1 MPSKKLYV
9 VLKGGAAVRD
19 GVELT
24 SAKVGKIEAATLV
37 ELLEEGRT
45 ASGTPRARVSSPA
58 CAGWVSFKTLRRSTP
73 GEVAAAAQRVEDEAA
88 AATRREAAMPR
99 APAAPAG
106 DDDDEEDTVV
116 PVVEFVERDAARPR
130 RQARD
135 DETVVPVVAGAL
147 ASVRRRGAA
156 AGRRE
161 VPNALEAPP
170 ASSGASPNALE
181 ASLASNGE
189 SSYYYAHGDRREA
202 GQDKSD
208 STSLQ
213 RECSA
218 RARSGKSIHASR
230 PFQEMIARPKISRNE
245 REAPARPPARIDA
258 AAPSQKDGDSAL
270 QANRRAN
277 GASSYYYAHE
287 VEQTHVV
294 DDIEPARLD
303 VQGNFQDVQ
312 GKLRQ
317 KAAAHRATK
326 PRLAVENYAFTDE
339 KAKFVVTI
347 PVPAAL
353 PDGAISL
360 SHDEASLRVEIEDG
374 ESVRVLQLPTRNG
387 PFFRGITKVT
397 TRRTGDA
404 LRLGVHAHLRD
415 GVVRQ

>member
-1 MPSKKLYV
+1 MP
-9 VLKGGAAVRD
+9 G
-19 GVELT
+19 
-24 SAKVGKIEAATLV
+24 
-37 ELLEEGRT
+37 
-45 ASGTPRARVSSPA
+45 
-58 CAGWVSFKTLRRSTP
+58 
-73 GEVAAAAQRVEDEAA
+73 
-88 AATRREAAMPR
+88 
-99 APAAPAG
+99 
-106 DDDDEEDTVV
+106 
-116 PVVEFVERDAARPR
+116 VEFVERDAARPR

-135 DETVVPVVAGAL
+135 DETVVPVVSAGGAG
-147 ASVRRRGAA
+147 VEFVERGAA

-170 ASSGASPNALE
+170 ASDGASPNALE

-189 SSYYYAHGDRREA
+189 SSYYYAHGDR
-202 GQDKSD
+202 
-208 STSLQ
+208 
-213 RECSA
+213 
-218 RARSGKSIHASR
+218 
-230 PFQEMIARPKISRNE
+230 

-294 DDIEPARLD
+294 DDIEPARL
-303 VQGNFQDVQ
+303 DVQ

-374 ESVRVLQLPTRNG
+374 ESVRVLQLPPRNG
-387 PFFRGITKVT
+387 PVFRGITKVT
-397 TRRTGDA
+397 TKRTGDA
-404 LRLGVHAHLRD
+404 LRLGVHQLISEME
-415 GVVRQ
+415 VVRQ